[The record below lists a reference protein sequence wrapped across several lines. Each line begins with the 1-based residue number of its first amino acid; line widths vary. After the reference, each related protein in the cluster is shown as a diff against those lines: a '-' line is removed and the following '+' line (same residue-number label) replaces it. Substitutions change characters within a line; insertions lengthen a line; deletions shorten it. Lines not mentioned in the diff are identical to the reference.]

1 LFLILHE
8 KDFISFFA
16 LLWLQHPLFSNS
28 DYDSLYLKEKDFIAQ
43 LEMLKN
49 QFGKNKNLP
58 PELELECLVALSYF
72 PELANV
78 SIEFKWNNNLKST
91 MKMMPSIT
99 SFFFRKKMKYVVH
112 INQNATYTNLSLQ
125 ELTFNAKVGWLGHE
139 LGHVIQC
146 TLKNLEWVFYGWV
159 FLIVSKKFV
168 RKHERKTDMITIE
181 HGLGYALYEGM
192 HYTFNQPDIHP
203 NYIKGLKENYLSL
216 EEILEEVKKVE

>member
-1 LFLILHE
+1 MKKILFLIGLM
-8 KDFISFFA
+8 
-16 LLWLQHPLFSNS
+16 LMQHPLFSNS

-43 LEMLKN
+43 LESLKS
-49 QFGKNKNLP
+49 QFGKNKILP
-58 PELELECLVALSYF
+58 TELELECLVALSYF

-146 TLKNLEWVFYGWV
+146 TQKSRMGVLWMG
-159 FLIVSKKFV
+159 ISQVSKKFV
-168 RKHERKTDMITIE
+168 RKHERETDMITIE